1 MTKRGAADDDAEAGA
16 EAGADALAPIS
27 GGGRALAQ
35 CREAADYSEG
45 RSTEPLK
52 WAINSGDLLSRQLRR
67 QVGRPT
73 LGDEPAHTIHRE
85 LLVISALGTTRGALS
100 RFSLVLLLWM
110 ALLLSLP
117 PLRSAALAA
126 ALRPRFSA
134 RLLAVASSSSAAA
147 ASAPIA
153 ARPPAARRGT
163 LHLLIGEKDARLV
176 EKDARLVE
184 KNALLVEKDARLA
197 EKDARLAEKD
207 ARLAAALAAA
217 ERNLRERLVSA
228 ERELRGALAG
238 KDALLAIKDELLAE
252 VRASSSRDVAIA
264 KHAADVA
271 KGVLNVRGLFEACLA
286 DIAAAAC
293 RGAASSSSP
302 SSSPLPS
309 APSALLRLLLGRS
322 SSSAASGAPPSICP
336 GFVAYLRRAAAD
348 NGVPER
354 DMLTQAGRLY
364 DVLSERLHSDAASGA
379 GTTRLPAEVFE
390 RSGRTTMVA
399 LAAVVRFS
407 GRDIALYDATG
418 DAQPLRLR
426 LPPPAAAACAAT
438 FEALANEPFS

>member
-1 MTKRGAADDDAEAGA
+1 M
-16 EAGADALAPIS
+16 
-27 GGGRALAQ
+27 
-35 CREAADYSEG
+35 
-45 RSTEPLK
+45 
-52 WAINSGDLLSRQLRR
+52 
-67 QVGRPT
+67 
-73 LGDEPAHTIHRE
+73 
-85 LLVISALGTTRGALS
+85 
-100 RFSLVLLLWM
+100 
-110 ALLLSLP
+110 
-117 PLRSAALAA
+117 
-126 ALRPRFSA
+126 
-134 RLLAVASSSSAAA
+134 
-147 ASAPIA
+147 
-153 ARPPAARRGT
+153 
-163 LHLLIGEKDARLV
+163 EKDAL
-176 EKDARLVE
+176 
-184 KNALLVEKDARLA
+184 
-197 EKDARLAEKD
+197 LAEKD

-217 ERNLRERLVSA
+217 EHNLRERLMAA
-228 ERELRGALAG
+228 ERELRDALAG

-252 VRASSSRDVAIA
+252 VRKSASRDVAIA

-336 GFVAYLRRAAAD
+336 GFVEYLRRAAAD

-364 DVLSERLHSDAASGA
+364 DALSERLHSDAATGA

-426 LPPPAAAACAAT
+426 LPPRAAAACAAT
-438 FEALANEPFS
+438 FEALANAPFS